1 MSAPDVSLSSSFSSS
16 SNSTFLIPDLKAESV
31 SRERQFKVGF
41 GKNKMG
47 GTSFF
52 FGLDKLAARRVQE
65 AKLGGQKTRHDDVAY
80 ETLGG
85 RRRKRRGLI

>member
-31 SRERQFKVGF
+31 SRERQFKVGLR
-41 GKNKMG
+41 KIKWG
-47 GTSFF
+47 GTSF

>member
-1 MSAPDVSLSSSFSSS
+1 MNAPEVSLSSSFSSS

-41 GKNKMG
+41 GKKMG
-47 GTSFF
+47 GKFF
-52 FGLDKLAARRVQE
+52 GGLDKLAARRVQE